1 MRLNFRQRIFIGL
14 VALGTVPLGV
24 ALLALALEVRSTG
37 SSVGPR
43 AALDEVAQTGRAMIA
58 TLDTVELSDTTRATL
73 RQHTETIARSTN
85 LARRAETLSR
95 FAAGILGGLIFLAA
109 AILVA
114 ASLNLARRWSAYF
127 SAPMDELI
135 RWIGLIRKRD
145 PLPAPVEGSNI
156 PEFDALRSAFREMS
170 EALETARQ
178 QEVERERLLA
188 FREIA
193 RRVAHEIRG
202 PLTASR
208 LALAQLSKGNDAATH
223 SESAE
228 IGVLRDELERLEGLA
243 REFADFGRLPEGP
256 KAPVDIAELLDS
268 VIPAT
273 VPESVPVQRRAD
285 SDIVVQGHYEPLRRA
300 VQNLLRN
307 AVEATDAGEIEVTAS
322 RSGTSDPIS
331 ILLTVSDHGAGVPQ
345 DRRSEIFEPY
355 YTTKRSGTGLGLAI
369 VKQTVLSHG
378 GTIAVQDTPGG
389 GATFIVELPAEL

>member
-1 MRLNFRQRIFIGL
+1 MRLNFRQRIFFGL
-14 VALGTVPLGV
+14 VALGTVPLGI

-43 AALDEVAQTGRAMIA
+43 AALDEVAQSGRVMIA
-58 TLDTVELSDTTRATL
+58 TLDTIELSDTTRAAL
-73 RQHTETIARSTN
+73 RRHTETIARSTN

-127 SAPMDELI
+127 SAPMDELT
-135 RWIGLIRKRD
+135 RWIGLIRKRA
-145 PLPAPVEGSNI
+145 PLPEPVEGNSI
-156 PEFDALRSAFREMS
+156 PEFATVRSALREMS
-170 EALETARQ
+170 EALDAARK

-208 LALAQLSKGNDAATH
+208 LALAQLSKRNDAATR
-223 SESAE
+223 SGSDE
-228 IGVLRDELERLEGLA
+228 IGVLQDELERLEGLA
-243 REFADFGRLPEGP
+243 IEFAEFGRLPEGP
-256 KAPVDIAELLDS
+256 EAPVDIAELLDS

-273 VPESVPVQRRAD
+273 VPKSVSVQHHAD
-285 SDIVVQGHYEPLRRA
+285 SEMVVQGHYEPLRRA

-307 AVEATDAGEIEVTAS
+307 AVEATDARGIEVTAT
-322 RSGTSDPIS
+322 RSGTADPSS
-331 ILLTVSDHGAGVPQ
+331 ILLRVSDHGPGVPQ
-345 DRRSEIFEPY
+345 DRHGQIFEPY

-369 VKQTVLSHG
+369 VKQTVVSHG
-378 GTIAVQDTPGG
+378 GTVAIQDTPGG
-389 GATFIVELPAEL
+389 GATFIVELPAKL